1 MDRHLT
7 HTVSIARKTVS
18 GNKRTFSTVSTGVRC
33 HIQPQTGVFQ
43 NGQWGRVDK
52 EFLLFSPTAIVI
64 GDKLTDQDGKEYEV
78 HGSQKLTFRGRT
90 HYECQLR
97 GV

>member
-1 MDRHLT
+1 MERNYK
-7 HTVSIARKTVS
+7 HTVSIARKTTT
-18 GNKRTFSTVSTGVRC
+18 GNKRAFAIVSTGVPC
-33 HIQPQTGVFQ
+33 HIQPQTGVFE

-52 EFLLFSPTAIVI
+52 SFLLFSRTAILV
-64 GDKLTDQDGKEYEV
+64 GDKLTDQDAKEYEV
-78 HGSQKLTFRGRT
+78 VGSQELTFGGRT